1 MLQQL
6 QKCSKGGKKKKEK
19 KMSGRR
25 QPGKGKGHNFSKRL
39 GKKGKKNQLNL
50 WRASLQAAK
59 SEKTAA
65 AQEKARTKA
74 AVHAA
79 AAALAASVLSRGES
93 NVQELLAYEP
103 TNEGQHIRRTTLL
116 AFYTDMK
123 IYPLKAESTRL
134 EAVAGAHQEAWQQVC
149 VCAFFEKTRKRT
161 TAVLTFWRPPA
172 YSLPLCPLPWLPFS
186 TLKSESSPAAW

>member
-1 MLQQL
+1 MQQTK
-6 QKCSKGGKKKKEK
+6 QNT

-25 QPGKGKGHNFSKRL
+25 PGKGKGHDNRKKP
-39 GKKGKKNQLNL
+39 GMKGKKNPLVQ
-50 WRASLQAAK
+50 WRASNPAVPPELVAEE
-59 SEKTAA
+59 EKKKAA

-134 EAVAGAHQEAWQQVC
+134 EAVAGAYQEAWQQVC
-149 VCAFFEKTRKRT
+149 VCIF
-161 TAVLTFWRPPA
+161 
-172 YSLPLCPLPWLPFS
+172 
-186 TLKSESSPAAW
+186 

>member
-1 MLQQL
+1 MYLLRPCVAGFSSSAPGAEHYHILHAVVLWNNAPTASKMQQRGE
-6 QKCSKGGKKKKEK
+6 KEKGK

-134 EAVAGAHQEAWQQVC
+134 EAVAGAYQEAWQQVC
-149 VCAFFEKTRKRT
+149 VCVCVCIF
-161 TAVLTFWRPPA
+161 
-172 YSLPLCPLPWLPFS
+172 
-186 TLKSESSPAAW
+186 

>member
-1 MLQQL
+1 MQQRGE
-6 QKCSKGGKKKKEK
+6 KEKGKKKC
-19 KMSGRR
+19 R

-65 AQEKARTKA
+65 EQEKARTKA